1 LGKKKKNIIA
11 LWEYCKCP
19 WHGILGFAIKMRV
32 LWMPLFL
39 SINICSDNASIAN
52 SFGFFL
58 IKSCSQNEVV
68 ALGCSIKVCC

>member
-1 LGKKKKNIIA
+1 
-11 LWEYCKCP
+11 
-19 WHGILGFAIKMRV
+19 
-32 LWMPLFL
+32 MPLVL

-68 ALGCSIKVCC
+68 ALGCSIKV